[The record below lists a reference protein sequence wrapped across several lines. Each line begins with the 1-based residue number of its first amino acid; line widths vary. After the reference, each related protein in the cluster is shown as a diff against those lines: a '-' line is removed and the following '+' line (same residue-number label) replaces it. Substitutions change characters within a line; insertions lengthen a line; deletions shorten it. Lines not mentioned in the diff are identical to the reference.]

1 MNYWLPV
8 LLMIVFTLFPQFGFG
23 AAAAPAGTRTFTDMA
38 GHTITVPT
46 NVVRIGDVWPANN
59 EVVVLLGACNKLVA
73 TSTVSQ
79 SLPWIK
85 TICPGFE
92 KISAPFTIGDVN
104 LEELLKANPQVV
116 ITTTGGGKSNTS
128 SMTAMA
134 STINRVGIPTVTFY
148 MTNLDE
154 LKQTVLLTGKLLGP
168 DETKK
173 AEAWLKYFDSKLAN
187 IRHVLSTIPAGHE
200 PTVLHVMSV
209 SPIRV
214 DARDTIIDAWI
225 QAAGGVNAAKD
236 VFGVMSTVSIEQIL
250 NWNPDVIIVGTT
262 EQDREAILSS
272 AQWRRLKAVQQGR
285 VYVNPKGVYSWDRHD
300 AEEALQ
306 IQWAAKTLHP
316 DKFQSLDIAKETK
329 EFYRQF
335 FKYNLTDD
343 EVRAIL
349 VPHNPTRY

>member
-1 MNYWLPV
+1 
-8 LLMIVFTLFPQFGFG
+8 
-23 AAAAPAGTRTFTDMA
+23 MA
-38 GHTITVPT
+38 G
-46 NVVRIGDVWPANN
+46 
-59 EVVVLLGACNKLVA
+59 
-73 TSTVSQ
+73 
-79 SLPWIK
+79 
-85 TICPGFE
+85 
-92 KISAPFTIGDVN
+92 
-104 LEELLKANPQVV
+104 
-116 ITTTGGGKSNTS
+116 
-128 SMTAMA
+128 
-134 STINRVGIPTVTFY
+134 TINRVGIPTVTFY

-154 LKQTVLLTGKLLGP
+154 LRQTVLLTGQLLGP
-168 DETKK
+168 DETKR
-173 AEAWLKYFDSKLAN
+173 AEEWLRYFDSRLAN
-187 IRHVLSTIPAGHE
+187 IRGVLSTVPAGHE
-200 PTVLHVMSV
+200 LTVLHVMSI

-236 VFGVMSTVSIEQIL
+236 VFGVMSTVSIEQVL

-262 EQDREAILSS
+262 EQDREAILNS

-306 IQWAAKTLHP
+306 IQWAAKTLYP

-329 EFYRQF
+329 EFYRLF

-349 VPHNPTRY
+349 VPHSSTRY